1 MKTMKIYHFFIAML
15 IAGISVP
22 AATGVYE
29 PDKLR
34 VHIRMDKRSYY
45 SDDDVVLSVCVQNVS
60 ERKNYFIV
68 YDSSDSESSNY
79 TTFQPVVFD
88 MNGREAD
95 LTVPYKIENRDPG
108 ELARGLDRR
117 MVELAP
123 GETFTH
129 TIHLTELFNLK
140 LNTPYRLQS
149 LFYPAFEE
157 NTVIKSDN
165 ELTFTIIETRRYV
178 KPSEVDAVVRNL
190 SPKEVM
196 LLTLKAE
203 KDRDW
208 ENWLKYFNIEK
219 YINAFPEFV
228 QKYYRANFEEKSG
241 IEKDF
246 VKYLTRERD
255 DYLLDFKILRESVE
269 KERNIAY
276 VDVVVDRFATRMTY
290 RYKCRYTL
298 EQYKNLWLITDEEA
312 TVMKGVKR

>member
-1 MKTMKIYHFFIAML
+1 
-15 IAGISVP
+15 
-22 AATGVYE
+22 
-29 PDKLR
+29 
-34 VHIRMDKRSYY
+34 MDKRSYY
-45 SDDDVVLSVCVQNVS
+45 SDDDVILSVCVQNES
-60 ERKNYFIV
+60 ERNNYFIV
-68 YDSSDSESSNY
+68 YDSSGSDSSNY

-88 MNGREAD
+88 MNGREAEI
-95 LTVPYKIENRDPG
+95 TVPYKIENRNPG
-108 ELARGLDRR
+108 ELLKGLERR

-123 GETFTH
+123 REIFIH
-129 TIHLTELFNLK
+129 TIHLKELFNLK
-140 LNTPYRLQS
+140 LNTSYRVRS

-157 NTVIKSDN
+157 NTVLASDN
-165 ELTFTIIETRRYV
+165 ELAFTIIENRRYV
-178 KPSEVDAVVRNL
+178 KSSEVDAVNRNL

-208 ENWLKYFNIEK
+208 ANWLKYFNIEK
-219 YINAFPEFV
+219 YINAFPEYV
-228 QKYYRANFEEKSG
+228 QKYYRADFEEKSAV
-241 IEKDF
+241 EKDF

-255 DYLLDFKILRESVE
+255 DYLIDFKILKEAVE
-269 KERNIAY
+269 KDRNIAY